1 MRISQS
7 RTACGPLPIGTNET
21 GNQIW
26 AGSGHEH
33 WNWIISQ
40 ENALREPISDAEL
53 KYIWPAGTAHVSNFT
68 FCQAKRKM
76 IDNFSFFPRF
86 ISLKKVLNKSST
98 FGPISS
104 ENRKCFVSFFRR
116 QPAAL
121 QSVWAS
127 EKLSCSYSYS
137 IFFKEIFYHFFRPK
151 EVDSLAMAWS
161 IGQIEGHCCRSVPIL
176 L

>member
-1 MRISQS
+1 MKISQS
-7 RTACGPLPIGTNET
+7 RTACGPLPIGTNENET

-68 FCQAKRKM
+68 FCQAKRKWL
-76 IDNFSFFPRF
+76 IISHFFSSFHF
-86 ISLKKVLNKSST
+86 IKKVLNKSST
-98 FGPISS
+98 FGPKPSR
-104 ENRKCFVSFFRR
+104 NRKCFVSFFRR

-137 IFFKEIFYHFFRPK
+137 IFFFFFFLKYFLKMFSGPK
-151 EVDSLAMAWS
+151 
-161 IGQIEGHCCRSVPIL
+161 RSTV
-176 L
+176 